1 MSVDAT
7 SEAHEHVDRDEDED
21 ESEGMLPERYADERA
36 AGGQHERCGQRE
48 DGEEVCKSSL
58 GVGGQRHVAGEVDA
72 EQRVGSGLSGGFR
85 ALLAGRERA
94 RGCVGDRIECE
105 SEHEAGWP
113 SLPSYPVQTGAVAVL
128 SGDRPPTSLLDLV
141 PRIAPRSVLLIGA
154 GSDNGGEDLQPHYF
168 AAAKEPKAFWRVP
181 EAVHTS
187 GFAARP
193 REYARRLTE
202 FFGAAL
208 LAPLP
213 NAAGAL
219 SGVP

>member
-1 MSVDAT
+1 M
-7 SEAHEHVDRDEDED
+7 
-21 ESEGMLPERYADERA
+21 
-36 AGGQHERCGQRE
+36 
-48 DGEEVCKSSL
+48 
-58 GVGGQRHVAGEVDA
+58 
-72 EQRVGSGLSGGFR
+72 
-85 ALLAGRERA
+85 
-94 RGCVGDRIECE
+94 
-105 SEHEAGWP
+105 
-113 SLPSYPVQTGAVAVL
+113 
-128 SGDRPPTSLLDLV
+128 
-141 PRIAPRSVLLIGA
+141 LLIGA